1 MLTAVKGNKVYKTD
15 EAGKKN
21 YLAQGFDIYDD
32 KGKLV
37 EKSPQST
44 VSYEAYSKLEAENKA
59 LKTECKKLKDQV
71 KGNVPEA

>member
-1 MLTAVKGNKVYKTD
+1 MLKAVKGNKVYKTD

-32 KGKLV
+32 KGKIV

-44 VSYEAYSKLEAENKA
+44 VSYGAYAKLEVENKS
-59 LKTECKKLKDQV
+59 LKAELKNLKEQV
-71 KGNVPEA
+71 KGNVPET